1 MVVNEIKEILI
12 ETIFYLIFLIGL
24 ILVYQRDLTN
34 YLAKIKTNHRLKE
47 RRRQLKEHSRIEQH
61 FNCIAKATLNIKG
74 SYLIASMSSI
84 YLVVMLVSNRNLL
97 SIISSNVLAIS
108 IGATPYLILRI
119 KFEGIRRKSSF
130 EGEMLISNF
139 LNQYRIVNFNVCEA
153 LEKLLEESKNTK
165 ASNPFILKMLLELR
179 NTGNAREI
187 KNAVNRFANVINTN
201 WSRMFAYNIQLA
213 VEKGINVSLAIE
225 DILMQLRDART
236 IFEERKRLNSETIRI
251 VVYMIP
257 FLYVFTIVISLRYIG
272 ISLKVFLENQLFTKE
287 GFLFFTVSGV
297 MFLMNIALMEIVSRQ
312 KFDY

>member
-1 MVVNEIKEILI
+1 MVNEIKEILI
-12 ETIFYLIFLIGL
+12 ETLFYLIFLIGL

-47 RRRQLKEHSRIEQH
+47 RRRQLKEYSRIEQH

-84 YLVVMLVSNRNLL
+84 YLVVMLVANRNLL

-119 KFEGIRRKSSF
+119 KFEGIRMKSSF

-213 VEKGINVSLAIE
+213 VERGINVSLAIE

-257 FLYVFTIVISLRYIG
+257 FLYVFTIVISLKYIG
-272 ISLKVFLENQLFTKE
+272 ISLKAFLENQLFTKE

>member
-1 MVVNEIKEILI
+1 METLIYLVFLTGMV
-12 ETIFYLIFLIGL
+12 
-24 ILVYQRDLTN
+24 LVYKRDLMN
-34 YLAKIKTNHRLKE
+34 YMAKIKTKHRLRE
-47 RRRQLKEHSRIEQH
+47 RRRQLKEHSKLEQH
-61 FNCIAKATLNIKG
+61 FNCITKATINIKG
-74 SYLIASMSSI
+74 SYLIGLMGSLYFI
-84 YLVVMLVSNRNLL
+84 VMLAANRNL
-97 SIISSNVLAIS
+97 SVVSSNSLAIS
-108 IGATPYLILRI
+108 IAATPYMILRI

-179 NTGNAREI
+179 NTGNPREI

-236 IFEERKRLNSETIRI
+236 IFEERKRLNSEAIRI

-257 FLYVFTIVISLRYIG
+257 FLYVFTIVISLKYIG
-272 ISLKVFLENQLFTKE
+272 ISLQTFLKNQLFTKE

-297 MFLMNIALMEIVSRQ
+297 MFLMNIVLMEMVSRQ